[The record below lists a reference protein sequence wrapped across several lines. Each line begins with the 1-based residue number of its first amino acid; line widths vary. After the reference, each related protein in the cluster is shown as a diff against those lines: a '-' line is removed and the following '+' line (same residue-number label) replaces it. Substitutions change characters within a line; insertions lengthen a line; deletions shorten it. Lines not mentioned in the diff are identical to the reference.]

1 MATSTLTA
9 AISTPTPTPT
19 PTGSV
24 PTTSSTNSIPL
35 EAVGIAVGVAGGL
48 LLIVIVILIAVVG
61 YLICTR
67 RRRTKKQP
75 PPDYYSTVGPTDKPS
90 LDEEKQSQKG
100 PLVIANNGSEVAY
113 STILDVT
120 DNNSSSSE
128 QENKGDVITNKHTEG
143 AGNGLELK
151 VYEYATTDEVMNK
164 KSKSELQSEE
174 YATIDQRETGMSAKT
189 DVGYATISDQPSDAE
204 YSVVGPLLAGSLEQ
218 KQPPDFYDTQKDTEP
233 PSSDQSSS
241 TTHNNNETMKDGRP
255 LPNVGYETIGNGSL
269 PADTGYDKVGD
280 KSQNPDAGY
289 ETVDKNNTS
298 SVAGYETIDKDNTPN
313 NTGYEAIDKD
323 GTPCGAGYETVGNGH
338 PSPHA
343 GHEEVKDK
351 TSKPDPGYETVDV
364 DPTPTGEGEY
374 ELVDAGRVLGEK
386 TTNKQKQPPDYNT
399 GSTDTKEEKP
409 HQSGSDTALEK
420 EATPTTKVEDLYTT
434 PDMSKKKKKLKEDD
448 LLQNA
453 PSVPSFD
460 PELLYSLPEKKKK
473 DNDKKTSNPEP
484 PDNDKPPETEAG
496 LQDTAED

>member
-1 MATSTLTA
+1 M
-9 AISTPTPTPT
+9 
-19 PTGSV
+19 
-24 PTTSSTNSIPL
+24 
-35 EAVGIAVGVAGGL
+35 
-48 LLIVIVILIAVVG
+48 ILIAVVG
-61 YLICTR
+61 YLVCTR
-67 RRRTKKQP
+67 CRQTKKQP
-75 PPDYYSTVGPTDKPS
+75 PPHYYSTAGPTDKPS
-90 LDEEKQSQKG
+90 LDEEKQNQEG

-164 KSKSELQSEE
+164 KSTSELQSEE

-218 KQPPDFYDTQKDTEP
+218 KQPPDFYNTQKDTEP
-233 PSSDQSSS
+233 HKTPPSSDHSNS
-241 TTHNNNETMKDGRP
+241 TTNLFDANNEAMKNGRP
-255 LPNVGYETIGNGSL
+255 LPNVEYETIGNAPL
-269 PADTGYDKVGD
+269 PSDTGYDKVGD
-280 KSQNPDAGY
+280 KTQNSDAGY
-289 ETVDKNNTS
+289 ETVDKNNTPR
-298 SVAGYETIDKDNTPN
+298 VAGYETIDKDNTPRV
-313 NTGYEAIDKD
+313 TGYEAIDKED
-323 GTPCGAGYETVGNGH
+323 TPCGAGYETVGNGH
-338 PSPHA
+338 PLPHN

-420 EATPTTKVEDLYTT
+420 EATPTTTVEDLYTT

-448 LLQNA
+448 LLQNV

-473 DNDKKTSNPEP
+473 DSDKKASNPEP
-484 PDNDKPPETEAG
+484 TDNDKPPENEAG
-496 LQDTAED
+496 LQDTVED